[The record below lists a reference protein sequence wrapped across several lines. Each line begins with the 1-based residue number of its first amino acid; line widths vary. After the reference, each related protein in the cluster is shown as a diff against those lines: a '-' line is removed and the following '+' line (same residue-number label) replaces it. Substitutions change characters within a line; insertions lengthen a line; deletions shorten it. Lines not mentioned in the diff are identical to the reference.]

1 MREKKGFP
9 MVSHHLSASRREK
22 GVGLI
27 VVFLVL
33 VFLQVVGLVLL
44 MVTSSGTKAA
54 GSIRSQQQALN
65 AAEAGFGMAWSEIE
79 ILFEDGD
86 WNSFSGHY
94 LLEPSGI
101 DAPQEDNYF
110 RKLSDQELLELI
122 DPDGDGNPN
131 LNTVIFCRQPYIQ
144 NQDGSFN
151 PRYTYT
157 VFLIDDEAI
166 GGTPDSRD
174 ALLVCIGCVGI
185 GKNMTT
191 SRLEIELSLED
202 EG

>member
-1 MREKKGFP
+1 MKDKKRFP
-9 MVSHHLSASRREK
+9 MFHNLLPASNQEK

-44 MVTSSGTKAA
+44 MVTSTGTKAA
-54 GSIRSQQQALN
+54 GNIRFQQQALN

-79 ILFEDGD
+79 ILFEDGE
-86 WNSFSGHY
+86 WSSFNGHY

-101 DAPQEDNYF
+101 DTPQADNYF
-110 RKLSDQELLELI
+110 RKLSDQELIDLI

-157 VFLIDDEAI
+157 VFLIDDEAT

-174 ALLVCIGCVGI
+174 ALLVCIGCVGL

>member
-110 RKLSDQELLELI
+110 RKLSDQELLDLI

-157 VFLIDDEAI
+157 VFLIDDEAT

-174 ALLVCIGCVGI
+174 ALLVCIGCVGL

>member
-1 MREKKGFP
+1 MKENKGFP
-9 MVSHHLSASRREK
+9 TVGNQPSASRREK

-54 GSIRSQQQALN
+54 GNIRSQQQALN
-65 AAEAGFGMAWSEIE
+65 AAEAGFGMAWAKIE
-79 ILFEDGD
+79 VFFEDGD
-86 WNSFSGHY
+86 WNSFNGHY
-94 LLEPSGI
+94 LVEPSGI
-101 DAPQEDNYF
+101 DEPQTDTYF
-110 RKLSDQELLELI
+110 RKLSDLELLELI
-122 DPDGDGNPN
+122 DSDGDGNPEV
-131 LNTVIFCRQPYIQ
+131 NTVVFCRQPYIKTQ
-144 NQDGSFN
+144 SGIYN

-157 VFLIDDEAI
+157 VFLIDDEAT
-166 GGTPDSRD
+166 GGVPDSRD

-191 SRLEIELSLED
+191 TRLEIELSLED

>member
-1 MREKKGFP
+1 MKDKKRFP
-9 MVSHHLSASRREK
+9 MFNNLLPASNKEK

-44 MVTSSGTKAA
+44 MVTSTGSKVA

-79 ILFEDGD
+79 ILFEDGN

-94 LLEPSGI
+94 LIEPSGI
-101 DAPQEDNYF
+101 DAPQADNYF
-110 RKLSDQELLELI
+110 RKLEDKELLNLI

-151 PRYTYT
+151 PLYTYT
-157 VFLIDDEAI
+157 VFLIDDEAT

>member
-1 MREKKGFP
+1 MKEKKRFP
-9 MVSHHLSASRREK
+9 MCNNHLSASRREN

-33 VFLQVVGLVLL
+33 VFLQVVGLILL
-44 MVTSSGTKAA
+44 TVTSSGTKVA

-65 AAEAGFGMAWSEIE
+65 AAEAGFGMAWSAIE

-86 WNSFSGHY
+86 WNSFNGHY
-94 LLEPSGI
+94 LSEPSGI
-101 DAPQEDNYF
+101 DDPQADNYF
-110 RKLSDQELLELI
+110 RKLGDLELLELI
-122 DPDGDGNPN
+122 DPDKDGNPD
-131 LNTVIFCRQPYIQ
+131 LNTVVFCRKPYIQ
-144 NQDGSFN
+144 NQDGTLNS
-151 PRYTYT
+151 RYTYT
-157 VFLIDDEAI
+157 VFLIDDEAT
-166 GGTPDSRD
+166 GGTADSKD

-191 SRLEIELSLED
+191 TRLEIELALEE

>member
-1 MREKKGFP
+1 MFNNLLP
-9 MVSHHLSASRREK
+9 ASNKEK

-44 MVTSSGTKAA
+44 MVTSTGSKVA

-79 ILFEDGD
+79 ILFEDGN

-94 LLEPSGI
+94 LIEPSGI
-101 DAPQEDNYF
+101 DAPQADNYF
-110 RKLSDQELLELI
+110 RKLEDKELLNLI

-151 PRYTYT
+151 PLYTYT
-157 VFLIDDEAI
+157 VFLIDDEAT

>member
-1 MREKKGFP
+1 MKGKKRLPNFNNHLP
-9 MVSHHLSASRREK
+9 ASHQEK

-33 VFLQVVGLVLL
+33 VFLQVVGLALL
-44 MVTSSGTKAA
+44 MVTSTGTKAA

-86 WNSFSGHY
+86 WNSFNGHY

-101 DAPQEDNYF
+101 DAPKADNYF
-110 RKLSDQELLELI
+110 RKMSDVELLELI

-157 VFLIDDEAI
+157 VFLIDDEAA

-191 SRLEIELSLED
+191 SRIEIELSLED

>member
-1 MREKKGFP
+1 MKEKKIFP
-9 MVSHHLSASRREK
+9 VVNNPPSASNKEK

-33 VFLQVVGLVLL
+33 VFLQIVGLVLL
-44 MVTSSGTKAA
+44 MVTSTGTKAA
-54 GSIRSQQQALN
+54 GNIRFQQQALN

-79 ILFEDGD
+79 MLFEDGE
-86 WNSFSGHY
+86 WNSFNGHY
-94 LLEPSGI
+94 LNEPSGI
-101 DAPQEDNYF
+101 DDPQANNYF
-110 RKLSDQELLELI
+110 RKLSDLELLSLI
-122 DPDGDGNPN
+122 DPDGDGTPE

-144 NQDGSFN
+144 TQNGSFN
-151 PRYTYT
+151 PRFTYT
-157 VFLIDDEAI
+157 AFLIDDEVA
-166 GGTPDSRD
+166 GGTSDSRD

-191 SRLEIELSLED
+191 TRLEIELALEE

>member
-1 MREKKGFP
+1 MKEKKGFP
-9 MVSHHLSASRREK
+9 MVNNHLPASRQEN

-44 MVTSSGTKAA
+44 TVTSSGTKAA
-54 GSIRSQQQALN
+54 GNIRSQQQALN

-86 WNSFSGHY
+86 WNSFNGHY

-101 DAPQEDNYF
+101 DTPQADNYF
-110 RKLSDQELLELI
+110 RKLSDPELLELI

-131 LNTVIFCRQPYIQ
+131 LNTVIFCREPYIQ

-157 VFLIDDEAI
+157 VFLIDDEAT
-166 GGTPDSRD
+166 GGIPDSRD

-191 SRLEIELSLED
+191 TRLEIELSLED

>member
-1 MREKKGFP
+1 MKEKKRFP
-9 MVSHHLSASRREK
+9 MFNNHLPGSKQQK
-22 GVGLI
+22 GVALI

-44 MVTSSGTKAA
+44 MVTSTGTKAA
-54 GSIRSQQQALN
+54 GNIRSQQQALN

-79 ILFEDGD
+79 TLFEDGA
-86 WNSFSGHY
+86 WNSFNGHY

-110 RKLSDQELLELI
+110 RKLSDQELLDLI
-122 DPDGDGNPN
+122 DPDEDGNPD
-131 LNTVIFCRQPYIQ
+131 LNTVIFCRRPYIQ

-151 PRYTYT
+151 SRYTYT
-157 VFLIDDEAI
+157 VFLIDDEAT

-174 ALLVCIGCVGI
+174 ALLVCIGCVGV

-191 SRLEIELSLED
+191 SRIEIELALED